1 MNLGNLQ
8 SIEKKTMAQLKDFQ
22 CATVERID
30 ELFRHG
36 QNRVLVAD
44 EVGLG
49 KTLIARGT
57 IAKTAIIQYEKNDDI
72 FKIVYICSNQV
83 IANQNIQKL
92 DVFDVRPERNSDDA
106 RLSMQHLKIAEQE
119 YASKK
124 NKSYVQLIPL
134 TPSTSFSMTNGGG
147 TKEERALMYVILKRI
162 PALQE
167 LSVEIDDFIS
177 LGVQSWD
184 WYVNYYDEKVQFLEH
199 EGTGYPAN
207 VIRKI
212 EEFNSE
218 THICD
223 ILIRHVKEIANG
235 EPLTV
240 SNNYILQ
247 KLRKM
252 FAEISVGM
260 LQPDL
265 VIMDEFQRFKSLIDA
280 EELETENGVIAKRF
294 FETKELKVL
303 LLSAT
308 PYKLYSTIEE
318 IEDADAPDEYY
329 KEFFQV
335 IEFLL
340 NDKEKMNHFSEVW
353 SDYSVALREVIQG
366 DAAVLHLKKK
376 AEDEMYGLM
385 CRTERISVMD
395 TGDYIDD
402 SSVKHALSIS
412 EGDIHTYLDMG
423 RMLRDIGEERS
434 LLVDYAKST
443 PYLMSYMNH
452 YKVKER
458 VERII
463 EGNPEEVSKTKG
475 KYLWIDRNWLENY
488 GDLPS
493 NNARLEE
500 LKRQIF
506 YNRSELYMWVPP
518 SRPYYKLEGVYK
530 ESKGFSKILVFSS
543 WEMVPK
549 MIGSMISYEEER
561 RTVGV
566 LSNDESLKS
575 ENNKYFTEAKLRYP
589 PARLRFN
596 VSRGEPRGMYMFC
609 LLYPSET
616 LVEVYKPIEFL
627 NAGYSLYEIRQ
638 ILKQKIEKL
647 LKPIFDK
654 YEHNSVRIDRRWY
667 YMAPALMDGPEY
679 VSRWIG
685 EMLNTDP
692 DADDTTEDTGSS
704 GLEAHLRRMNSLM
717 RSAETEMG
725 RVPGDLSSVLADMAI
740 GSFAVCAFRTNGGDL
755 RKSSELAKVFVNR
768 FNATEA
774 TAAVILAYGDNEDSE
789 GDGHW
794 RNVLRYC
801 CDGGFGAML
810 DEYVHMVSEGTGFGL
825 SEDKNQQVHETMM
838 DALKI
843 HSASYSIDTYP
854 AFQKRMKGETYQRTF
869 MRSHYAV
876 GFTKGEGSESKN
888 VDRKDNIRN
897 AFNSPMRP
905 FVLATTS
912 IGQEGLDF
920 HYYCRKIMHWNLPS
934 NPIDIEQRE
943 GRINRYKCLAIRQDI
958 AARFADRSFVNDVW
972 QELFSMAGRE
982 IRSVDQ
988 SDLVPFWCLG
998 KDQKVKI
1005 ERIIPMY
1012 PVSKDEVN
1020 YQRLIQV
1027 LSLYRLTMGQ
1037 ARQEELVDYILNSEK
1052 KNMEY
1057 INSLFINLSPYVR
1070 KDFAWKKRMSERQPV
1085 VEAKKKT
1092 ERQIRIEALQNDLQN
1107 CEKQLLA
1114 LTEGK
1119 QDQKVFDIIG
1129 MIVTHIQYGEGLVT
1143 NSDGARITVEY
1154 DDVGE
1159 RKHQLPQAF
1168 ERGYLVSEYP
1178 DFLESF
1184 KKAKELDLEME
1195 NLNNRIEEIN
1205 KQLGALM
1212 I

>member
-1 MNLGNLQ
+1 MDLGKKLQ
-8 SIEKKTMAQLKDFQ
+8 TIEEKTMAQLKDFQ

-49 KTLIARGT
+49 KTLIARGA
-57 IAKTAIIQYEKNDDI
+57 IAKTALIQYEKHDDI

-92 DVFDVRPERNSDDA
+92 DVFNIRPDGNSGDA

-119 YASKK
+119 YSSKK
-124 NKSYVQLIPL
+124 NISYAQLIPL

-147 TKEERALMYVILKRI
+147 TKEERALMYSILMRI
-162 PALQE
+162 PALE
-167 LSVEIDDFIS
+167 DYLPEINSFVS
-177 LGVQSWD
+177 QGVNWWD
-184 WYVNYYDEKVQFLEH
+184 WYVNYYNEKISFLAE
-199 EGTGYPAN
+199 EGTGYPDN
-207 VIRKI
+207 VIKKI
-212 EEFNSE
+212 IDFDSK
-218 THICD
+218 THIFD
-223 ILIRHVKEIANG
+223 MLIRHVEEIKNG
-235 EPLTV
+235 ENVTD
-240 SNNYILQ
+240 SGNYVLQ
-247 KLRKM
+247 KLRRM
-252 FAEISVGM
+252 FAEISVSM

-265 VIMDEFQRFKSLIDA
+265 VIMDEFQRFKSLIDSEA
-280 EELETENGVIAKRF
+280 LETENGVIAKKF
-294 FETKELKVL
+294 FETKGIKVL

-308 PYKLYSTIEE
+308 PYKLYSTMEE
-318 IEDADAPDEYY
+318 IEEAESPDEYY

-340 NDKEKMNHFSEVW
+340 NDKDKMDHFSEVW

-402 SSVKHALSIS
+402 SSVHHALRIS
-412 EGDIHTYLDMG
+412 EGDIHTFVDMG
-423 RMLRDIGEERS
+423 RMLRDIGEDRS

-458 VERII
+458 VEKII
-463 EGNPEEVSKTKG
+463 KRNPEEVSKTRG
-475 KYLWIDRNWLENY
+475 NYLWINRNWLENY
-488 GDLPS
+488 GEIPS

-506 YNRSELYMWVPP
+506 HNRSELYMWVPP
-518 SRPYYKLEGVYK
+518 SRPYYNLEGVYK
-530 ESKGFSKILVFSS
+530 DSKGFSKNLVFSS

-549 MIGSMISYEEER
+549 MIGSLISYEEER

-566 LSNDESLKS
+566 VSNDERLKS

-596 VSRGEPRGMYMFC
+596 VSKGEPRGMYMFC
-609 LLYPSET
+609 LLYPSEI
-616 LVEVYKPIEFL
+616 LAEAYKPIDYL
-627 NAGYSLYEIRQ
+627 NVGYTLSEIRDE
-638 ILKQKIEKL
+638 LRVKIENL
-647 LKPIFDK
+647 LRPVLEK
-654 YEHNSVRIDRRWY
+654 YEHDSVREDKKWY
-667 YMAPALMDGPEY
+667 YMAPALLDGSEY
-679 VSRWIG
+679 VSKWIN
-685 EMLNTDP
+685 EVLNTDP
-692 DADDTTEDTGSS
+692 DADDTTEDTGTS
-704 GLEAHLRRMNSLM
+704 GLEAHLRRMNDLM
-717 RSAETEMG
+717 SSADRDMG
-725 RVPGDLSSVLADMAI
+725 RAPSDLASVLADMAI
-740 GSFAVCAFRTNGGDL
+740 GSFAVCAYRSNGGDL
-755 RKSSELAKVFVNR
+755 RRSSELAKVFINR

-774 TAAVILAYGDNEDSE
+774 TAAVILAYGDDEDSE

-810 DEYVHMVSEGTGFGL
+810 DEYVHMVSEGAGFGL
-825 SEDKNQQVHETMM
+825 SEDKNHQVHELMI

-843 HSASYSIDTYP
+843 HSASYSIDTFP
-854 AFQKRMKGETYQRTF
+854 AFKKRMNGEKYQRTF

-876 GFTKGEGSESKN
+876 GFTKSEGSESKN
-888 VDRKDNIRN
+888 VDRKDSIRN

-920 HYYCRKIMHWNLPS
+920 HHYCRKIMHWNLPS
-934 NPIDIEQRE
+934 NPIDLEQRE

-958 AARFADRSFVNDVW
+958 AERFADREFESDVW
-972 QELFSMAGRE
+972 QEMFAMASEE
-982 IRSVDQ
+982 IRTSDQ
-988 SDLVPFWCLG
+988 SELVPYWCLG
-998 KDQKVKI
+998 NNQSVKI

-1020 YQRLIQV
+1020 YDRLRKV

-1037 ARQEELVDYILNSEK
+1037 ARQEELVEYILESRMK
-1052 KNMEY
+1052 DKEY
-1057 INSLFINLSPYVR
+1057 IRNLFINLSPYIRTDEEWKERISKR
-1070 KDFAWKKRMSERQPV
+1070 KPVVEVKKKSERQ
-1085 VEAKKKT
+1085 T
-1092 ERQIRIEALQNDLQN
+1092 RIEALQNELQS
-1107 CEKQLLA
+1107 CEEQIESLRKEKA
-1114 LTEGK
+1114 NIKSYE
-1119 QDQKVFDIIG
+1119 VVG
-1129 MIVTHIQYGEGLVT
+1129 MMVTHKNFGEGLV
-1143 NSDGARITVEY
+1143 SEY
-1154 DDVGE
+1154 DGQHITIE
-1159 RKHQLPQAF
+1159 FNTGAKAFQFPQAF
-1168 ERGYLVSEYP
+1168 YGGFLKSEYT
-1178 DFLESF
+1178 DFLEVT
-1184 KKAKELDLEME
+1184 KKRCDLEERISELDSA
-1195 NLNNRIEEIN
+1195 IEDKK
-1205 KQLGALM
+1205 KQLKTLV